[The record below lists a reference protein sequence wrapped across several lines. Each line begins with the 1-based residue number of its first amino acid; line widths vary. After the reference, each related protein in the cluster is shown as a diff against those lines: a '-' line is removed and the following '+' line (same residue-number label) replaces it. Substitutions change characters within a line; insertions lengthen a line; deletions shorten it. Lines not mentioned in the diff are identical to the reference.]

1 VNRFNPRGEEQL
13 VLELL
18 WMSGEVCVRLGGG
31 NASVLAGLVHQLLR
45 VQLTTEVLADPDAD
59 VVEVDK

>member
-1 VNRFNPRGEEQL
+1 
-13 VLELL
+13 
-18 WMSGEVCVRLGGG
+18 MSGEVCVRLGGG